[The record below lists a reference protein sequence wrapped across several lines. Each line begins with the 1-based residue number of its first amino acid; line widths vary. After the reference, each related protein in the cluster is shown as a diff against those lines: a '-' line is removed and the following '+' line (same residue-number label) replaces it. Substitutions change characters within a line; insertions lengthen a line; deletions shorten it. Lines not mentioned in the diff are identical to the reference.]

1 MFKLVTW
8 NIQSG
13 RSPDGATEI
22 DRIIACLDRFCR
34 FDMLCVQ
41 EVSTWP
47 DG

>member
-34 FDMLCVQ
+34 FDMRCVQ

-47 DG
+47 GG